1 MTVWDEYQ
9 KICNKAEDRH
19 IDMYKMERFEFYER
33 AKSAY
38 AIVATGES
46 ALYANI
52 ILMKGIVVDKAKEK
66 NEDLRF
72 KEIFYDLPSF

>member
-1 MTVWDEYQ
+1 
-9 KICNKAEDRH
+9 
-19 IDMYKMERFEFYER
+19 MERFKFYQR
-33 AKSAY
+33 AKLAY

-52 ILMKGIVVDKAKEK
+52 ILMKGIVVDKEK

-72 KEIFYDLPSF
+72 KEIFYDLPSS